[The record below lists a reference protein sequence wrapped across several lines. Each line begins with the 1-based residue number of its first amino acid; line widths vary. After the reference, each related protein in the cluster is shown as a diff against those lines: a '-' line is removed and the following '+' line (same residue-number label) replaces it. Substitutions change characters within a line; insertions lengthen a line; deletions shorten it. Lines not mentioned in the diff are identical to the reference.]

1 MELATFGAGCFW
13 GIETAFAKVPGVIAT
28 SVGFM
33 GGRTDNPSYDAVCI
47 GNTGHAEVVQV
58 TFDPEATSYDSLLDL
73 FWTLHDPTISLRNE
87 LDGTSQYRSVIFFHS
102 QEQEALAL
110 QSKKIVQILSR
121 DPIATEIIP
130 AGAYFL
136 AEEYH
141 QKYEEKQHRRQ
152 FR

>member
-13 GIETAFAKVPGVIAT
+13 GIETAFGRVPGVVAT

-58 TFDPEATSYDSLLDL
+58 RFDPAVTSYDSLLDL
-73 FWTLHDPTISLRNE
+73 FWTLHDPTVSILN
-87 LDGTSQYRSVIFFHS
+87 DMNTGSQYRSVIFFHS
-102 QEQEALAL
+102 PVQEAVAL
-110 QSKKIVQILSR
+110 QSRKIVQILNR
-121 DPIATEIIP
+121 DPIATEIVP
-130 AGAYFL
+130 AGPYFL

-141 QKYEEKQHRRQ
+141 QQYEAKQRR
-152 FR
+152 R